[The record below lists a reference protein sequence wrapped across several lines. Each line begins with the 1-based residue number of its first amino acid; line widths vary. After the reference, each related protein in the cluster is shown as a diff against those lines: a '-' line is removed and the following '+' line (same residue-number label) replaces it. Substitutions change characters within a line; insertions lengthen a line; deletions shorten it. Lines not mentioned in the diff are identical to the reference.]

1 MPAVSFLESIRAE
14 LDGDLGA
21 IMQSLP
27 DGIAMIDATG
37 AIVFAN
43 DRLQGICQ
51 FRSDELI
58 GRAVETLVPGALS
71 DAHQEHREQYLSRPG
86 HRPMGIGLDV
96 HLRRADGTTVP
107 VDIQLSSVT
116 VGSGSYVL
124 ASVRDISEKKE
135 IDEALRESEERF
147 RTFVEAAPVM
157 IFSLLPDGVIH
168 TVNREFETKTGWRRA
183 DLIGTHFAPFV
194 HPDDLADALVTLGRF
209 IRHEKIDDH
218 GVRVLTATGAYLET
232 ESTLVPLYSQGKAVE
247 VLGVIHDVSEQ
258 KRAEKKLHQTK
269 ERFLQ
274 VFKQGPLAIA
284 LIDLD
289 LRITNANHAL
299 CHFLG
304 QSREDLVGSTFMSLI
319 HPDDRDADAE
329 LGRQLAEGTLP
340 SYRTEQRYITK
351 NGDVVRGMVTA
362 SMILDESGQPQYGM
376 RTVEDV
382 TERRHLEREAASES
396 ARAMGVLTSLT
407 PRESEVLELLAEVS
421 TASELAKRLFVS
433 TRTVESHLS
442 HAYKKLGVRSRTDA
456 LEAYAAMKS
465 LVTFF

>member
-1 MPAVSFLESIRAE
+1 MVSFLESIQAE

-21 IMQSLP
+21 VMHALP
-27 DGIAMIDATG
+27 DGIAMIDAAG
-37 AIVFAN
+37 AIVFVN
-43 DRLQGICQ
+43 DRLQDICNL
-51 FRSDELI
+51 SSEELI
-58 GRAVETLVPGALS
+58 GRPVGTLVPGGLTGA
-71 DAHQEHREQYLSRPG
+71 QYLSQPG
-86 HRPMGIGLDV
+86 HRPMGIGHDV
-96 HLRRADGTTVP
+96 HLQRADGTTVP

-116 VGSGSYVL
+116 VGSGSYVV
-124 ASVRDISEKKE
+124 ASVRDVSEKKE

-147 RTFVEAAPVM
+147 RTFIEEAPVM
-157 IFSLLPDGVIH
+157 IFSLLPDGVIQS
-168 TVNREFETKTGWRRA
+168 VNREFETKTGWRRA

-194 HPDDLADALVTLGRF
+194 HPDDLADALVMLGRF
-209 IRHEKIDDH
+209 IRQETIDDH
-218 GVRVLTATGAYLET
+218 EVRVLTATGAYLET
-232 ESTLVPLYSQGKAVE
+232 ESTLVPLYSHGKAVAL
-247 VLGVIHDVSEQ
+247 LGVIHDVSEQ

-284 LIDLD
+284 LIDHD
-289 LRITNANHAL
+289 FRITNVNHAL

-304 QSREDLVGSTFMSLI
+304 QTRESLLGSTFTSLI
-319 HPDDRDADAE
+319 HPDDRELDAE
-329 LGRQLAEGTLP
+329 LSRQLADGTLP
-340 SYRTEQRYITK
+340 SYRTEQRYVTRG
-351 NGDVVRGMVTA
+351 GDIVHGMVTA
-362 SMILDESGQPQYGM
+362 SMIFDESGEPQYGM

-382 TERRHLEREAASES
+382 TERRQLEREAASES

-442 HAYKKLGVRSRTDA
+442 HAYRKLGVRSRPDA
-456 LEAYAAMKS
+456 LEAYSAMKS